1 MADQISLRDILARRQ
16 ALKTAIIAEAEV
28 RVMAPQTG
36 WIATAEWTGDAAEP
50 ITQFDSTWIVPP
62 NPSTQSSQVIFLFNS
77 LEITGARILQ
87 PVLSWGPI
95 SDVPGSGPFWTIASW
110 YVGNSGEPFYLTQPK
125 RVNPGQK
132 LTGRI
137 TMYYNGGGLF
147 DYGCEFVGIDG
158 TKLIAGNLPQLVSAT
173 ETLEAYQLKSDSD
186 YPNTSG
192 TTFTSISLRSGG
204 NPIHAQWS
212 SGGVFPDLVSV
223 AVGGAEVNISYPR
236 SEA

>member
-1 MADQISLRDILARRQ
+1 MA
-16 ALKTAIIAEAEV
+16 
-28 RVMAPQTG
+28 
-36 WIATAEWTGDAAEP
+36 AAEIKQRP
-50 ITQFDSTWIVPP
+50 LLMDAIAPRVEEEAASK
-62 NPSTQSSQVIFLFNS
+62 
-77 LEITGARILQ
+77 RILQ

-110 YVGNSGEPFYLTQPK
+110 YVGNPGEPFYLTQPK

-158 TKLIAGNLPQLVSAT
+158 TKLIAGNLPQLVR
-173 ETLEAYQLKSDSD
+173 QLKRSR
-186 YPNTSG
+186 P
-192 TTFTSISLRSGG
+192 ISLRAIATIQIRREQLSPAYRFGAAAIPFTLNG
-204 NPIHAQWS
+204 A

-223 AVGGAEVNISYPR
+223 AAGGAEVNISYPR

>member
-50 ITQFDSTWIVPP
+50 ITQLDSTWIVPP

-110 YVGNSGEPFYLTQPK
+110 YVGNPGEPFYLTQPK

-158 TKLIAGNLPQLVSAT
+158 TKLIAGNLPQLVR
-173 ETLEAYQLKSDSD
+173 QLKRSR
-186 YPNTSG
+186 P
-192 TTFTSISLRSGG
+192 ISLRAIATIQIRREQLSPAYRFGAAAIPFTLNG
-204 NPIHAQWS
+204 ARAAYSPIS
-212 SGGVFPDLVSV
+212 F
-223 AVGGAEVNISYPR
+223 R
-236 SEA
+236 SRREELK